1 MKTSTGFLLA
11 SLALT
16 LAVGCSSSEGGA
28 TGGGSSEGGGNAGG
42 GNQGGNNEGAGD
54 QGGGAPCEGDACECG
69 EPPLDCIGGDYVEDE
84 NGCTICDYW
93 ECAANVCPEGSP
105 SSECVGDGVVI
116 CDRGEGDCGALDTAN
131 PDIAPC
137 ADGYICR
144 DSGWTCSCPSVAP
157 AEGTLCNDVGQ
168 TCVVPSD
175 LDCGP
180 ATITIECTG
189 DGWTREQL
197 DGGAGGGGGGTDCG

>member
-28 TGGGSSEGGGNAGG
+28 TGGGGSSEGGGN
-42 GNQGGNNEGAGD
+42 QGGSNEGAGD
-54 QGGGAPCEGDACECG
+54 QGGGTPCEGDACACG
-69 EPPLDCIGGDYVEDE
+69 DPPLDCIGGDYVEDG

-93 ECAANVCPEGSP
+93 ECQPDVCPAGSP
-105 SSECVGDGVVI
+105 TSECVGDDVVI
-116 CDRGEGDCGALDTAN
+116 CDRGEDDCGPLDTAN
-131 PDIAPC
+131 PDIAAC
-137 ADGYICR
+137 ADGYVCR
-144 DSGWTCSCPSVAP
+144 DSGWTCSCPAMAP
-157 AEGTLCNDVGQ
+157 EEGAPCNDVGQ

-180 ATITIECTG
+180 GTITIECTG

-197 DGGAGGGGGGTDCG
+197 DGGAGGGTDCG